1 MYVFLTV
8 LILIAAVL
16 LIGIVLIQKS
26 KGGGLASNFQ
36 SGNQILGVKSTN
48 SFVEN
53 ATWTLA
59 VVICVLSILSAFV
72 APRTLVQSKVQASQP
87 VTEQTA
93 TQFPT
98 APAADNAPAAAAPM
112 QRTYSE
118 AHFHN

>member
-16 LIGIVLIQKS
+16 LIGIVMIQKS

-98 APAADNAPAAAAPM
+98 APAADNAPAAAAPAD
-112 QRTYSE
+112 S
-118 AHFHN
+118 AK

>member
-72 APRTLVQSKVQASQP
+72 APRTLVQSKVQASL
-87 VTEQTA
+87 
-93 TQFPT
+93 
-98 APAADNAPAAAAPM
+98 
-112 QRTYSE
+112 
-118 AHFHN
+118 

>member
-1 MYVFLTV
+1 MYIFLT
-8 LILIAAVL
+8 ILIILAALL

-59 VVICVLSILSAFV
+59 IVICVLSVLSAFV
-72 APRTLVQSKVQASQP
+72 APHSVVESKVKASAP
-87 VTEQTA
+87 VEQSA
-93 TQFPT
+93 PVFPST
-98 APAADNAPAAAAPM
+98 DAPAAPAADNAPA
-112 QRTYSE
+112 QGE
-118 AHFHN
+118 

>member
-1 MYVFLTV
+1 MSGKKKLA
-8 LILIAAVL
+8 LP
-16 LIGIVLIQKS
+16 IQIFI
-26 KGGGLASNFQ
+26 GLA
-36 SGNQILGVKSTN
+36 LGIIAGLCFMGVPDIAVKSTN

-98 APAADNAPAAAAPM
+98 APAADNAPAAAAPAD
-112 QRTYSE
+112 S
-118 AHFHN
+118 AK

>member
-53 ATWTLA
+53 AMDTRRGYL
-59 VVICVLSILSAFV
+59 CS
-72 APRTLVQSKVQASQP
+72 
-87 VTEQTA
+87 
-93 TQFPT
+93 
-98 APAADNAPAAAAPM
+98 
-112 QRTYSE
+112 
-118 AHFHN
+118 